1 MKTIGLI
8 TAGGDC
14 AGINAVLATVVKVG
28 TSKGYN
34 FIGFNKG
41 WEGTLSP
48 IMSRPLTTNDV
59 RGISHL
65 GGTILKTTNHGR
77 FAAKVG
83 RGENHSIDS
92 AILQEAKQNI
102 ESLGV
107 DGLIVIG
114 GDGSLAGASQLAEL
128 GVKIVGIPKTIDN
141 DLSTTDLTFGFSTAV
156 SVAVDALD
164 KIHTTAT
171 SHGRVFLVECMG
183 RTAGW
188 ITLYA
193 GLSAGADAILLP
205 EFDLDLE
212 KFVGA
217 LSEHMRTHG
226 SAVVAVAEGL
236 SLKIKT
242 SQGVSET
249 SAENQMVGSSYKL
262 MHMIERQYPGM
273 FELRNVILGHTQRG
287 GGPNAEDRILARRYG
302 IAAIE
307 AYEQGKFGQVVSLRG
322 GNVTTVPLTKDINIV
337 KYVTR
342 EDPIYKAAQSLG
354 VYVN

>member
-1 MKTIGLI
+1 MTKTIGLI

-14 AGINAVLATVVKVG
+14 AGINAVLSSIVKVG
-28 TSKGYN
+28 VPKGYN

-41 WEGTLSP
+41 WEGTLTP
-48 IMSRPLTTNDV
+48 VMSRPLGLDDV

-83 RGENHSIDS
+83 RGESHAIDPT
-92 AILQEAKQNI
+92 ILQESKRNI
-102 ESLGV
+102 ESLGI
-107 DGLIVIG
+107 DGLIIIG
-114 GDGSLAGASQLAEL
+114 GDGSLSGASQLAEL
-128 GVKIVGIPKTIDN
+128 GVKIVGVPKTIDN

-205 EFDLDLE
+205 EFDLDLDKLIVFLDE
-212 KFVGA
+212 Y
-217 LSEHMRTHG
+217 MRTHG
-226 SAVVAVAEGL
+226 SAVIAVAEGI
-236 SLKIKT
+236 SMRIKT
-242 SQGVSET
+242 QTNET
-249 SAENQMVGSSYKL
+249 AAENQMVGASYKL
-262 MHMIERQYPGM
+262 MHMIEHQYPGK

-287 GGPNAEDRILARRYG
+287 GGPNAEDRILAKQFG
-302 IAAIE
+302 IVALE
-307 AYEQGKFGQVVSLRG
+307 AYEQGKFGHVVSMRG
-322 GNVTTVPLTKDINIV
+322 GQITTVPLTSDINVV
-337 KYVTR
+337 KKITR
-342 EDPIYKAAQSLG
+342 DNPLYKAAQSLG